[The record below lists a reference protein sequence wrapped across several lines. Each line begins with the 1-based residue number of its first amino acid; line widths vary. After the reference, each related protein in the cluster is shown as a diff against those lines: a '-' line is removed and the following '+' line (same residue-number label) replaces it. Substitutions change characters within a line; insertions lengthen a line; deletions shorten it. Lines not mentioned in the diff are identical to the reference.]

1 MMNLPPTPT
10 PASDTPQSLPGCTR
24 IQKAMAYLPVNHFL
38 FFLSLRKGVR
48 EWPSSMF
55 TTHFLCARILSF
67 TESLPHAKYQNNIFL
82 IPHFNILENFN
93 HRHVKVPYLTLIN
106 INTYSQFNPLSI
118 FFTRTPKD
126 CLYFL
131 HLCPA
136 ALFHPFHNL
145 CGHSVPFH
153 PPTITGNILSFCLI
167 LPYNNLNNCLNSL
180 RQ

>member
-1 MMNLPPTPT
+1 MH
-10 PASDTPQSLPGCTR
+10 G
-24 IQKAMAYLPVNHFL
+24 IQKAMAYLPVSHFL

-48 EWPSSMF
+48 KWPSSMF
-55 TTHFLCARILSF
+55 TTHFLCARICY
-67 TESLPHAKYQNNIFL
+67 LPNHYPMLNIKIIFL
-82 IPHFNILENFN
+82 IPHFNILETLITDMWYL
-93 HRHVKVPYLTLIN
+93 YLTLIN
-106 INTYSQFNPLSI
+106 INTYITFNPLSI

-136 ALFHPFHNL
+136 AALSPFFIISVDTQSLFIPW
-145 CGHSVPFH
+145 
-153 PPTITGNILSFCLI
+153 LSLEYSLNFCNLI